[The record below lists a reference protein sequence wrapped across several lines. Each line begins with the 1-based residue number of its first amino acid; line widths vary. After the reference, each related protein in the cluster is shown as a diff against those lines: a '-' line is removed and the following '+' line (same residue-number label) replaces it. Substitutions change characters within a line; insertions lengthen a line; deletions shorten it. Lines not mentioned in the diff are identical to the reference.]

1 MKEEK
6 TKKKKQKFG
15 VYTKYSDFNSGNLRF
30 PFIYCDATFCSIFSD
45 KNLRQKTSFLRNFVF
60 TFILDT
66 NLFIKLHLIEHLRNS
81 ASGDHF
87 INKGPILLKKLYGC
101 VLKKGHLK
109 AKV

>member
-60 TFILDT
+60 TFIM
-66 NLFIKLHLIEHLRNS
+66 HLIEYLRNS